1 MLGRAR
7 LGPALGRQ
15 GCGASAP
22 AADTLIHKNVA
33 TDEHGSAS
41 VSPFLIRAIRAESC
55 PALMFHGKIQHLFWH
70 QHEKGDYRRHRR
82 RVHGCVRKQ
91 SRVHSQRQRIRAI
104 GSAWFDH
111 SCRRGID
118 TWGEGTIQWFDAIIT
133 AIWNPLSTREQLH
146 RDSHIPG
153 AFFTSAHSIDM
164 AGDVVYSWS
173 DLYGVRQGGKWAA
186 SILF

>member
-55 PALMFHGKIQHLFWH
+55 PALMFHGKIQRLFWH
-70 QHEKGDYRRHRR
+70 QHEQSLSAPSPESSRMRPETITSSLSKAANTRNRICLVRSLLSPGHRYLGRRHNSVVRR
-82 RVHGCVRKQ
+82 YHNGYLESSVYKGTITPRFTYSGSLLHQRAFHRHG
-91 SRVHSQRQRIRAI
+91 
-104 GSAWFDH
+104 W
-111 SCRRGID
+111 RRG
-118 TWGEGTIQWFDAIIT
+118 
-133 AIWNPLSTREQLH
+133 
-146 RDSHIPG
+146 
-153 AFFTSAHSIDM
+153 
-164 AGDVVYSWS
+164 V
-173 DLYGVRQGGKWAA
+173 
-186 SILF
+186 